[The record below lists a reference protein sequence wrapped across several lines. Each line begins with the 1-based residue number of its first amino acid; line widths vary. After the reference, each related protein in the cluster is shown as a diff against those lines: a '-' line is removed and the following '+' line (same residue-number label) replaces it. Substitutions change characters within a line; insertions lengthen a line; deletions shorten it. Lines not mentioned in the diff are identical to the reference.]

1 MPIGFKMKSNM
12 VSVAKL
18 LKVKINEN
26 FTNFI
31 KKDELSK
38 DNGSNWAKY

>member
-1 MPIGFKMKSNM
+1 MNQSF
-12 VSVAKL
+12 KL

-38 DNGSNWAKY
+38 DNGSNWAKYWILIEQI